1 MNLNFLQRAALFLVL
16 LLVQALI
23 LNHIHLLGYATP
35 LLYIYFVIS
44 FKRGYPKWGILLWSF
59 CLGLSVDIFSNTPGL
74 AAATM
79 TLVGLIQPYLLELF
93 VNRDDAEDYQPAIAT
108 MGLRSYSFFASMLT
122 LAYCLIFF
130 TLEAFSFFNWLDWI
144 LNIVAS
150 TILSIILILVIDNL
164 RK

>member
-1 MNLNFLQRAALFLVL
+1 
-16 LLVQALI
+16 
-23 LNHIHLLGYATP
+23 
-35 LLYIYFVIS
+35 
-44 FKRGYPKWGILLWSF
+44 
-59 CLGLSVDIFSNTPGL
+59 
-74 AAATM
+74 M

-150 TILSIILILVIDNL
+150 AILSIILILVIDNL